1 MSLQDASG
9 ASVSKMRTMAVTS
22 VLGLNGGLSGMENAT
37 DFLISAHGFM
47 INMCN

>member
-22 VLGLNGGLSGMENAT
+22 VLGLNGGLSGMEIAT
-37 DFLISAHGFM
+37 DFRILAHGFM
-47 INMCN
+47 KNMFN